1 MVELWQSW
9 AVLKISYLMFCKSF
23 IKYDVSNQRSLKL
36 LSQSHFILQLKLY
49 CTCTIYLFTKISH
62 IFQWAL
68 SIRWKVMIFNFRKF
82 PGTKETA
89 FYTVF
94 PEKKGTEIFGNILLG
109 ILVPFDFPLEFPE
122 FWFAFLKF
130 NISRIFWKMALFP
143 KFRNLC
149 LNTYGKCSLPRYE
162 KGADASKRFDKMQAC

>member
-94 PEKKGTEIFGNILLG
+94 PEKKGTEIFGNILSG

-130 NISRIFWKMALFP
+130 NISRIFCKSPKEILVPFGPLSKVSEFVFECIWKVFI
-143 KFRNLC
+143 
-149 LNTYGKCSLPRYE
+149 
-162 KGADASKRFDKMQAC
+162 ASIWKRSRC